1 MAWEDRRVKRA
12 REAAAQP
19 RIGPNNSKNT
29 TERLAALDIGTHAA
43 KLLVVEAR
51 RDASGLEL
59 RPLLR
64 AGMVT
69 RLGAEVGGGR
79 RPISGAAEARA
90 QGAIA
95 ELVDRARALSAR
107 TWVAA
112 GTGVLRRAPNGGAV
126 ARRLGAALGIE
137 LPVLRAE
144 TEAALSILGAR
155 AGAGSMPP
163 PLLGVDLGGGS
174 TELIFLGVDSERGLA
189 FGVRS
194 LELGCL
200 QLAERYLSTGGEWS
214 GRRGVATLRQALARA
229 LPGPILRASSGSPP
243 SWLAIGGT
251 ATALATMDL
260 GLTEHDPERVH
271 GHRLTDAAIARL
283 AAGLI
288 SELEAPG
295 EPEADGTR
303 PFHRQPGPV
312 LLAGALLLEHLMTK
326 HSVREVVTSTFGLRH
341 GLVLGELG
349 SRGRSRASRDW
360 GDPRHSARLAIELA
374 RQPLPPIRSGRW
386 WTWKPKGAKRV
397 DPSVHPQ

>member
-1 MAWEDRRVKRA
+1 VKRA
-12 REAAAQP
+12 PEAAAQP
-19 RIGPNNSKNT
+19 RIGPDNSKNT

-51 RDASGLEL
+51 RGPSGIEL
-59 RPLLR
+59 QPLLR
-64 AGMVT
+64 AGIVT
-69 RLGAEVGGGR
+69 RLGAGRSGGMGGG
-79 RPISGAAEARA
+79 ISAAAEGRAR
-90 QGAIA
+90 GAMA

-112 GTGVLRRAPNGGAV
+112 GTGVLRRAPNGRAV

-137 LPVLRAE
+137 VPVLRPE
-144 TEAALSILGAR
+144 IEAALSILGAR
-155 AGAGSMPP
+155 AGAGAVP

-174 TELIFLGVDSERGLA
+174 TELIFLGVDSGRGLG

-200 QLAERYLSTGGEWS
+200 QLAERYLSPGGRS
-214 GRRGVATLRQALARA
+214 SSRGVASLRRALARA
-229 LPGPILRASSGSPP
+229 LPGPILRPPSGPAP

-251 ATALATMDL
+251 ATALAAMDL

-271 GHRLTDAAIARL
+271 GHRLTGATIARL
-283 AAGLI
+283 IAGL
-288 SELEAPG
+288 SAALEAPG
-295 EPEADGTR
+295 RTAADGTGR
-303 PFHRQPGPV
+303 PFHRQPVPV
-312 LLAGALLLEHLMTK
+312 LLAGALLLGHLMAM

-349 SRGRSRASRDW
+349 SRGRSRAGGERS
-360 GDPRHSARLAIELA
+360 DPRHSARLAIELA
-374 RQPLPPIRSGRW
+374 RRPLPPIRSGRW
-386 WTWKPKGAKRV
+386 ENWEGERAKRV

>member
-1 MAWEDRRVKRA
+1 M
-12 REAAAQP
+12 
-19 RIGPNNSKNT
+19 SKNT

-51 RDASGLEL
+51 RDPSGLEL
-59 RPLLR
+59 QPLLR
-64 AGMVT
+64 AGIVT
-69 RLGAEVGGGR
+69 RLGAGMAGGGG
-79 RPISGAAEARA
+79 IQAAAEGRAR
-90 QGAIA
+90 GAMA

-112 GTGVLRRAPNGGAV
+112 GTGVLRRAPNGSAV
-126 ARRLGAALGIE
+126 ARRLGAAFEIE
-137 LPVLRAE
+137 VPVLRPE

-155 AGAGSMPP
+155 AGAGAVPP
-163 PLLGVDLGGGS
+163 ILGVDLGGGS
-174 TELIFLGVDSERGLA
+174 TELIFLGVDSGRGHG

-194 LELGCL
+194 LDLGCL
-200 QLAERYLSTGGEWS
+200 QLAERYFPPGGRS
-214 GRRGVATLRQALARA
+214 GRRGVASLRRALARA
-229 LPGPILRASSGSPP
+229 LPGPILRARSGPPP

-260 GLTEHDPERVH
+260 GLSEHDPDSVH
-271 GHRLTDAAIARL
+271 GHRLTGAAIARL
-283 AAGLI
+283 AAGL
-288 SELEAPG
+288 SAELEAPG
-295 EPEADGTR
+295 RAAADGTRR

-312 LLAGALLLEHLMTK
+312 LLAGALLLGHLMAM

-349 SRGRSRASRDW
+349 SRGRSRGGRDR

-374 RQPLPPIRSGRW
+374 RKPLPPIRSGRW
-386 WTWKPKGAKRV
+386 ENGKVAGAKRV

>member
-19 RIGPNNSKNT
+19 RIGPDNSKNT
-29 TERLAALDIGTHAA
+29 TERLAALDIGSHAA

-51 RDASGLEL
+51 WDPSGLEL

-64 AGMVT
+64 AGIVT
-69 RLGAEVGGGR
+69 RLGAGAGGGTGG
-79 RPISGAAEARA
+79 RPISAAAEARA
-90 QGAIA
+90 RGAIA
-95 ELVDRARALSAR
+95 ELIDRARALSAR

-112 GTGVLRRAPNGGAV
+112 GTGVLRRAPNGRAV

-137 LPVLRAE
+137 LPVLQAE
-144 TEAALSILGAR
+144 TEAALSILGA
-155 AGAGSMPP
+155 GAGHVPP
-163 PLLGVDLGGGS
+163 ILGVDLGGGS
-174 TELIFLGVDSERGLA
+174 TELIFLGVDSGRGQA

-194 LELGCL
+194 LDLGCL
-200 QLAERYLSTGGEWS
+200 HLAERYLSTRGDRS
-214 GRRGVATLRQALARA
+214 GCRGVATLRRALARA
-229 LPGPILRASSGSPP
+229 LPGPILRASSGPRASP

-260 GLTEHDPERVH
+260 GLSEHDPERVH
-271 GHRLTDAAIARL
+271 GHRLTGAAIGRL

-288 SELEAPG
+288 TELEAPG
-295 EPEADGTR
+295 RPAADGAR
-303 PFHRQPGPV
+303 LPFHRQPGPI
-312 LLAGALLLEHLMTK
+312 LLAGALLLGHLMTM

-349 SRGRSRASRDW
+349 SRGRSRASRGR

-374 RQPLPPIRSGRW
+374 RKPLPPIRSGRW
-386 WTWKPKGAKRV
+386 ADIEAERGKT
-397 DPSVHPQ
+397 S